1 MNLRSNSGLFT
12 AFNEPFK
19 TSPAFKSQVRKQLCE
34 DRACGRVLTA
44 GHRRS
49 TREETRVTVSGG
61 RRSQDSFQ
69 SALVKRRSLADPS
82 D

>member
-19 TSPAFKSQVRKQLCE
+19 TSPAFKSRARKHLC
-34 DRACGRVLTA
+34 RKRGARVLAA

-49 TREETRVTVSGG
+49 TREETRITVSGG
-61 RRSQDSFQ
+61 RRSEDSFQ
-69 SALVKRRSLADPS
+69 SALVKCRSLADPS